1 MVSNRHLLFQGSIL
15 RGELIYFQVYD
26 MVTSQNTLPNRQPK
40 EARWG
45 SSRQSLQTVKHLNKR
60 PSSLSRKDHLLN
72 QLPLGVNIPFF
83 QTVSKSIGF
92 QEVVYLHIHPPR
104 GGVWTLR
111 GRLVAPITIHL
122 APLGGSRY
130 APFCF
135 FMVTHIVL
143 TCYHFSKV
151 FVPKL
156 YSQISL
162 GNLPF
167 FPRPE
172 ASTLAQR
179 WIDLR
184 SGFGS
189 SSHRATGTE
198 HLAPLGRVIF
208 FAGKSGDGTDET
220 KKKWGLD
227 FLGGCFGVFFVVF
240 RVVFMLEGFF
250 CGGIFVGVNLE
261 ENWMVV
267 SSLFS
272 MLTLIWALIFSNGLK
287 MHKKSWWELQ
297 HHFSSPYRI
306 PGLVLMYLHV
316 KTIRI
321 NNPCRLVTCV
331 SHCVLK
337 PPYAP
342 GGRNAPG
349 SWQYFSLFGDSYQLP
364 TQLS

>member
-1 MVSNRHLLFQGSIL
+1 
-15 RGELIYFQVYD
+15 
-26 MVTSQNTLPNRQPK
+26 
-40 EARWG
+40 
-45 SSRQSLQTVKHLNKR
+45 
-60 PSSLSRKDHLLN
+60 
-72 QLPLGVNIPFF
+72 
-83 QTVSKSIGF
+83 
-92 QEVVYLHIHPPR
+92 
-104 GGVWTLR
+104 
-111 GRLVAPITIHL
+111 
-122 APLGGSRY
+122 
-130 APFCF
+130 
-135 FMVTHIVL
+135 MVTHIVL

-189 SSHRATGTE
+189 SSQPRDGHGAPCATGTGDFFCRE
-198 HLAPLGRVIF
+198 KWWWNGWNQKKVRPGFFGRMF
-208 FAGKSGDGTDET
+208 
-220 KKKWGLD
+220 W
-227 FLGGCFGVFFVVF
+227 GVFCCFSSGFYVG
-240 RVVFMLEGFF
+240 RFF